1 MSASPLCL
9 LHGCASFFYAIEAV
23 EKEPENFHWYL
34 YVQSL
39 FLLNL
44 TAENRAALREL
55 EGLERLVEFVGKK
68 VSAFCFDREGTNK
81 FKMLIF

>member
-1 MSASPLCL
+1 ML
-9 LHGCASFFYAIEAV
+9 LED
-23 EKEPENFHWYL
+23 
-34 YVQSL
+34 YVHSL

-44 TAENRAALREL
+44 TAENRAVLREL

-68 VSAFCFDREGTNK
+68 VSAFCFEGTNK

>member
-1 MSASPLCL
+1 MIPRSFSML
-9 LHGCASFFYAIEAV
+9 LKQQKKNLKIFRD
-23 EKEPENFHWYL
+23 

-44 TAENRAALREL
+44 TAENRAALREF

-68 VSAFCFDREGTNK
+68 VSAFCFDGEGTNK
-81 FKMLIF
+81 IINSKC

>member
-1 MSASPLCL
+1 M
-9 LHGCASFFYAIEAV
+9 
-23 EKEPENFHWYL
+23 
-34 YVQSL
+34 
-39 FLLNL
+39 NL

-68 VSAFCFDREGTNK
+68 VSAFCFEGEGTNK